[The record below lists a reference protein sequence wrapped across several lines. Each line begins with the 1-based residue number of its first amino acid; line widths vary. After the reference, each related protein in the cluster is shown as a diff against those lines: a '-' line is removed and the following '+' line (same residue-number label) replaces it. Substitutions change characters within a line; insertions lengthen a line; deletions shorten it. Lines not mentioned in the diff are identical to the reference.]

1 MFVPT
6 RHGRVAGI
14 AAGYLADLLLGD
26 PRRGHPVAG
35 FGTAAARLERLTYSD
50 SRRAGV
56 RHTVLLLS
64 GLCLLGMVAGRR
76 GGPAVTAAATF
87 IALGGT
93 SLNRTGAQMASLLTA
108 DDVDGARE
116 LLPSLCGRD
125 PAALDAPGIARAT
138 VESLAENTSDAQV
151 APLLWAAVGGVPAV
165 LVYRGANTL
174 DAMIGH
180 RSPRYERFGWA
191 AARFDDLL
199 NYVPARVTGILAAV
213 CAPVV
218 GGSPVAALRA
228 WRNDAA
234 RHPSPNAGVAE
245 ASFAG
250 ALGVRLGGPTQYT
263 HRLEIRPT
271 LGDGRIPE
279 VADLD
284 RAVRLSRAVQAAAA
298 LVAVAVAIVRSRALS
313 AACRSGRRAS
323 PRWSGESQGSAGARR
338 VRRAAA

>member
-1 MFVPT
+1 VFVPT
-6 RHGRVAGI
+6 CHGRAAGI
-14 AAGYLADLLLGD
+14 TAGYLADLLLGD

-35 FGTAAARLERLTYSD
+35 FGTVAARMERLTYAD
-50 SRRAGV
+50 SRRAGL
-56 RHTVLLLS
+56 RHTALLLS
-64 GLCLLGMVAGRR
+64 GLWLLGMVVGRR
-76 GGPAVTAAATF
+76 GGMWVTAAATF
-87 IALGGT
+87 TALGGT
-93 SLNRTGAQMASLLTA
+93 SLNRVGGQMADLLTA
-108 DDVDGARE
+108 GDVDGARQ

-125 PAALDAPGIARAT
+125 PAALDAAGVARAT

-151 APLLWAAVGGVPAV
+151 APLLWAALGGVPGV

-199 NYVPARVTGILAAV
+199 NYVPARVTGILVAV

-218 GGSPVAALRA
+218 GGSPAAALRA

-250 ALGVRLGGPTQYT
+250 ALGVRLGGPTQYA

-279 VADLD
+279 VADLG
-284 RAVRLSRAVQAAAA
+284 RAVRLSRAVQAASA
-298 LVAVAVAIVRSRALS
+298 LVSVVVSVALS
-313 AACRSGRRAS
+313 AACRTGRRAS
-323 PRWSGESQGSAGARR
+323 PRW
-338 VRRAAA
+338 